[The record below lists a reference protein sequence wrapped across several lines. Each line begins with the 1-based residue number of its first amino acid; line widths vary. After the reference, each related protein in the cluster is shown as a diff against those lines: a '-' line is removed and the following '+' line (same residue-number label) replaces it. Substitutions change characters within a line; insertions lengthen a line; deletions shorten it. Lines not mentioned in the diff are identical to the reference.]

1 MLTIEIIGVLL
12 FLLGLLIYLMVRTM
26 LQRREGELL
35 GRAERMARILLVDD
49 DPDSVKITKRI
60 LDSRGFEVEKP
71 SDSAEVRNLMRSGS
85 VKPDL
90 VLLDTM
96 LDHLTDEFVD
106 DLACRALCV
115 RM

>member
-1 MLTIEIIGVLL
+1 M
-12 FLLGLLIYLMVRTM
+12 
-26 LQRREGELL
+26 
-35 GRAERMARILLVDD
+35 
-49 DPDSVKITKRI
+49 K
-60 LDSRGFEVEKP
+60 
-71 SDSAEVRNLMRSGS
+71 RSGS